1 MFSFLI
7 QLYAFL
13 TTCRGCCCRRVR
25 WAGRGPQLCE
35 EEVGAWTD
43 TNLAGLLKSL
53 HHRLKTKVF
62 LKHFSSIKFVFH
74 FLFFILISDPLGAA
88 LSQVL
93 LPQITVSLLFLSTG
107 CPVESEGLHP
117 GDRHV
122 ELQIRRFHSGT
133 GCHQQVRLRF
143 SADSSCL
150 YPIIGPH
157 YLAIAVPSSLCAPP
171 PPTHTHLS
179 SFFLSFRL
187 TLIHSYASNNG
198 NCFLLTIKVISPNPF
213 LQLPLFPSVLRRIRD
228 IFLGLF
234 QWGTVKSYR
243 ETERERRRRVAK
255 GRGSDLNPGIRHMG
269 ACSSRWA
276 KPALKNQ
283 RCGSTMC

>member
-1 MFSFLI
+1 MCVFSFLI

-13 TTCRGCCCRRVR
+13 TTCRGCCRRRVR

-53 HHRLKTKVF
+53 HHCLKKKKKVF

-122 ELQIRRFHSGT
+122 ELQIRRFHSGA

-171 PPTHTHLS
+171 PHTHTPLIL
-179 SFFLSFRL
+179 FFKL
-187 TLIHSYASNNG
+187 
-198 NCFLLTIKVISPNPF
+198 
-213 LQLPLFPSVLRRIRD
+213 
-228 IFLGLF
+228 
-234 QWGTVKSYR
+234 
-243 ETERERRRRVAK
+243 
-255 GRGSDLNPGIRHMG
+255 
-269 ACSSRWA
+269 
-276 KPALKNQ
+276 
-283 RCGSTMC
+283 

>member
-1 MFSFLI
+1 MCVFVFNSTVCLFDYL
-7 QLYAFL
+7 QRMLPPPSPMSWPWTAVMW
-13 TTCRGCCCRRVR
+13 RRS
-25 WAGRGPQLCE
+25 WSMDWHESGRFVE
-35 EEVGAWTD
+35 
-43 TNLAGLLKSL
+43 KSAPPF
-53 HHRLKTKVF
+53 KKKKKKKVF

-122 ELQIRRFHSGT
+122 ELQIRRFHSGA

-171 PPTHTHLS
+171 PHTHTPLIL
-179 SFFLSFRL
+179 FFKL
-187 TLIHSYASNNG
+187 
-198 NCFLLTIKVISPNPF
+198 
-213 LQLPLFPSVLRRIRD
+213 
-228 IFLGLF
+228 
-234 QWGTVKSYR
+234 
-243 ETERERRRRVAK
+243 
-255 GRGSDLNPGIRHMG
+255 
-269 ACSSRWA
+269 
-276 KPALKNQ
+276 
-283 RCGSTMC
+283 